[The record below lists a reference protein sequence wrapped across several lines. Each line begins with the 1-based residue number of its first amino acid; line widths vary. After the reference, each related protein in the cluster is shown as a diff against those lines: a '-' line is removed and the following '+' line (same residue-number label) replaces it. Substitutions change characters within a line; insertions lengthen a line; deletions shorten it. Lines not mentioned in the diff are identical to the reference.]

1 MATIKDIAREA
12 DVSTMMV
19 SRVINKHY
27 NQVSAENIARIEE
40 IIKKYDY
47 VPNSAA
53 RSLSSKSSRIIA
65 IFVQGDSSQ
74 LYRPYNAVML
84 GCLMQNIQNQG
95 YDAMIHFISDYSEVF
110 DKLRSW
116 KASGAIFLG
125 MFQKDLMKIQV
136 KADVPFVFTDC
147 YSDSQ
152 QFANVGIDDYKGGV
166 LAAQHLLE
174 CGHRDFALVGEYIND
189 SPLGQRRL
197 KGFRDTLEASGIN
210 FGPENVID
218 LCAPDPVG
226 RLLRLRKD
234 HLAVFV
240 LSDLVAAH
248 LIKQLAE
255 RGYSVPNDLSFVGF
269 DDLYVSRLVNPGLT
283 TISQDLEK
291 KATTAVDLLF
301 QYLKYPDFPLQNI
314 SLDVSLVNRAT
325 VKMLKQG

>member
-1 MATIKDIAREA
+1 MTTIKDIAREA
-12 DVSTMMV
+12 GVSTMMV

-53 RSLSSKSSRIIA
+53 RSLSSKASRIIA
-65 IFVQGDSSQ
+65 IFVQGDASQ
-74 LYRPYNAVML
+74 LYRPYNAAML
-84 GCLMQNIQNQG
+84 GHLMQNIQNHG
-95 YDAMIHFISDYSEVF
+95 YDAMAHFISDYSEVF

-116 KASGAIFLG
+116 KASGAIFFG
-125 MFQKDLMKIQV
+125 MFEKDLLQIQV
-136 KADVPFVFTDC
+136 KAEIPFVFTDC
-147 YSDSQ
+147 YSDSW

-166 LAAQHLLE
+166 LAARHLLE
-174 CGHRDFALVGEYIND
+174 CGHRNFALVGEYINE

-197 KGFRDTLEASGIN
+197 KGFRDTLEASGVE
-210 FGPENVID
+210 FGPENVVD
-218 LCAPDPVG
+218 FGEADTEG

-240 LSDLVAAH
+240 LSDMVAVH
-248 LIKQLAE
+248 LIKQMAE
-255 RGYSVPNDLSFVGF
+255 RGYSVPDDLSFVGF
-269 DDLYVSRLVNPGLT
+269 DDLYISNLVNPGLT
-283 TISQDLEK
+283 TISQDLAQ
-291 KATTAVDLLF
+291 KAASTVDLLF

-314 SLDVSLVNRAT
+314 TLDVSLVNRAT